1 MKWNSSLN
9 KAREINQDKSIY
21 GTFAEIGAGQEVARY
36 FFLAGQASQ
45 TVAKT
50 ISAYDMTF
58 SDEIYGKEPSGRYVC
73 QNRLIRMLDKEYSLL
88 LRRLKSTRGTESR
101 FFAFA
106 NTVATS
112 TKKGR
117 PSHGWIGVR
126 FQHQRLAE
134 PSQIIIHARLIDLN
148 RLQQQETLGILG
160 VDLIHA
166 CYYHYQSDTAFLN
179 GITENIKPSSIE
191 IDFIKVEG
199 PAFTGYNNPILNL
212 QLVHQGWSHA
222 SFIDSDGEAKL
233 LADSIYQKPIILQ
246 RGHFNP
252 VTITHVDI
260 MEKAS
265 QFQKK
270 EFGLESEEAIRIFE
284 LTTFLLQQD
293 NKLDSNS
300 FRHRMQMIHK
310 LGFPVL
316 VTNFKEFYKL
326 KEHLRQ
332 STNRPISFIIP
343 ASHLEKLF
351 SHVHYQELSGG
362 LLEGLGKLLD
372 DQTHF
377 YVYPYKTPTSCITA
391 QVFQPT
397 PPDNKIYSYFLDKG
411 QIRDLAGCEDIDH
424 YIRSEEAR
432 IAVMS
437 KKQGWER
444 LLPSPIVEYIQ
455 QNKLYMS

>member
-36 FFLAGQASQ
+36 FFIAGQASW

-50 ISAYDMTF
+50 ISAYDMIF

-73 QNRLIRMLDKEYSLL
+73 QSRVNKMLDKEYSLL
-88 LRRLKSTRGTESR
+88 LRRLKATRGSESR

-112 TKKGR
+112 TKKAY
-117 PSHGWIGVR
+117 PSHGWLGVR
-126 FQHQRLAE
+126 FQHQRFSE
-134 PSQIIIHARLIDLN
+134 PSQVVIHAKLIDLN

-166 CYYHYQSDTAFLN
+166 CYYHYQSATAFLN
-179 GITENIKPSSIE
+179 GLTENIKRDSIE
-191 IDFIKVEG
+191 IDYVKVEG
-199 PAFTGYNNPILNL
+199 PAFEGYSNPILNL
-212 QLVHQGWSHA
+212 ELVNQAWSHTC
-222 SFIDSDGEAKL
+222 FIDSDGDAKL
-233 LADSIYQKPIILQ
+233 LADSIYNKPIILQ
-246 RGHFNP
+246 RGQFNP

-270 EFGLESEEAIRIFE
+270 EFGFESEAVRIFE
-284 LTTFLLQQD
+284 LTTFLLTVD
-293 NKLDSNS
+293 GKLDSKS
-300 FRHRMQMIHK
+300 FIHRMQMINK

-316 VTNFKEFYKL
+316 VTNFKEFYKV
-326 KEHLRQ
+326 KKYLRQ
-332 STNRPISFIIP
+332 STNKPISFVIP

-351 SHVHYQELSGG
+351 SHNYYQDLSGG

-377 YVYPYKTPTSCITA
+377 YVYPHKTATTCTTA
-391 QVFQPT
+391 QIFRPS
-397 PPDNKIYSYFLDKG
+397 PPDDKIYSYFLDKS
-411 QIRDLAGCEDIDH
+411 QIRDLAGCDDIAQ

-432 IAVMS
+432 VAVS
-437 KKQGWER
+437 NKKQGWET
-444 LLPSPIVEYIQ
+444 LLPSPIVEYIK